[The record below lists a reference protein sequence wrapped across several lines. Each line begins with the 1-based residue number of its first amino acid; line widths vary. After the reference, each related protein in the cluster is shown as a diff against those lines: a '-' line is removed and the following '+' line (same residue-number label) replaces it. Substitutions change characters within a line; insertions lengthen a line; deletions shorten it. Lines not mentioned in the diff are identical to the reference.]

1 MANQVVIQM
10 AKELKQASTKNDA
23 PIWLKLAKLAL
34 KKSASK
40 RVVNLTQINDVTKE
54 GEVIVVPGKVL
65 GTGNL
70 AHKITISSFSISN
83 SAAKKIIESGG
94 NIIAF
99 KEMIEKFPTGKGVRI
114 IG

>member
-1 MANQVVIQM
+1 MTNQVVIQM
-10 AKELKQASTKNDA
+10 VKELKQASTKNDA

-34 KKSASK
+34 KTSSSK
-40 RVVNLTQINDVTKE
+40 RVVNLTRINDFTKE
-54 GEVIVVPGKVL
+54 GEVIVVPGKIL
-65 GTGNL
+65 GTGNVS
-70 AHKITISSFSISN
+70 HKITISSFSISN

-94 NIIAF
+94 NIISF